1 MWLSRPQGDALM
13 TTSEPRTPTGPDLRA
28 RTLAGRFHLDVLIGR
43 GGTSSVY
50 AALDTHM
57 RRRVAI
63 KVIHPE
69 HARTEPQRRRI
80 RSEARIAGALDHPN
94 LTPMLDFGEERT
106 ADGETLCFLVM
117 PLLEGRTLT
126 ELVADGEMP
135 WQRSVSLIRQVLAA
149 VAALHAAGVLHR
161 DLKASNCFVTPCR
174 GRELLRVLDFGLA
187 KVDRPDLVS
196 VPSRSIAGPFVGTLA
211 YAAPEQVL
219 ERAVDARADL
229 YAVGMILYYLL
240 TRRLPFTGSDYEI
253 LHAVVETPPPPP
265 RALAPWARIPGGL
278 EALVLR
284 ALAKDPE
291 ERFVCAE
298 DFDAALVEVLAAE
311 GSGSAGSL
319 RPCPPGHRGSD
330 EAQTALAAWTC
341 FEYERACEAARRA
354 AATNRAWSPLALL
367 MSLLPENS

>member
-1 MWLSRPQGDALM
+1 LEAL
-13 TTSEPRTPTGPDLRA
+13 
-28 RTLAGRFHLDVLIGR
+28 VGR

-50 AALDTHM
+50 AAIDNHM
-57 RRRVAI
+57 RRRVAV

-80 RSEARIAGALDHPN
+80 RSEARIAGSLDHPN

-117 PLLEGRTLT
+117 PLLEGRSLT
-126 ELVADGEMP
+126 ELVADGAVP
-135 WQRSVSLIRQVLAA
+135 WQRCVSLIRQVLAG

-196 VPSRSIAGPFVGTLA
+196 VPSRSTAGPFVGTLA

-240 TRRLPFTGSDYEI
+240 TRRLPFSMPSSRRLRRLRERLRRGRGS
-253 LHAVVETPPPPP
+253 
-265 RALAPWARIPGGL
+265 R
-278 EALVLR
+278 
-284 ALAKDPE
+284 
-291 ERFVCAE
+291 
-298 DFDAALVEVLAAE
+298 AALRSWC
-311 GSGSAGSL
+311 SGRSRRTPRSASPVPNMR
-319 RPCPPGHRGSD
+319 RPTRPRG
-330 EAQTALAAWTC
+330 ELPRPTGLG
-341 FEYERACEAARRA
+341 RRW
-354 AATNRAWSPLALL
+354 RC
-367 MSLLPENS
+367 